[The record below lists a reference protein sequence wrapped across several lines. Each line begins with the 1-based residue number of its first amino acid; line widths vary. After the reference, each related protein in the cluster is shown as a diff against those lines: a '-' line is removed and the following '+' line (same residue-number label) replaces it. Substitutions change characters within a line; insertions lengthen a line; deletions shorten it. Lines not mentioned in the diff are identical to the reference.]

1 MKDKTKD
8 SVNTHLKAKEMRGE
22 IEPTHGAQV
31 KLGDDVAYVLN
42 KKEAIFFVWKSIW
55 NVISNR
61 VRRQMK
67 KIVSL
72 KENKVGHEVT

>member
-42 KKEAIFFVWKSIW
+42 QKEAIFFCGNLYGMSFPIGYAAK
-55 NVISNR
+55 
-61 VRRQMK
+61 
-67 KIVSL
+67 
-72 KENKVGHEVT
+72 